1 MGIEMEMEMGPGMV
15 RRLRL
20 GAGSCRWDLE

>member
-1 MGIEMEMEMGPGMV
+1 MGIEMKMEMGPGMG
-15 RRLRL
+15 RLLRL